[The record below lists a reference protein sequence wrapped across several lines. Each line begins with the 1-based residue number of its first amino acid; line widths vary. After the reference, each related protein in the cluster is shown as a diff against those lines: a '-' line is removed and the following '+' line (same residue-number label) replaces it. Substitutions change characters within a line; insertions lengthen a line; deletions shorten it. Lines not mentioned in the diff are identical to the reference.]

1 MQTQLEHSGRRRWPL
16 WAAVIFSTAFVAR
29 CIHLGQIAPAPFF
42 PFKMG
47 DAASYDQ
54 WAQRIAAGDWWGTE
68 VFYQAPLYPYFLAVI
83 YRVLGDD
90 VFVVRLCQGIV
101 GALSCVTLA
110 AAGWRIFS
118 GAVGILAG
126 LALAL
131 YAPALFFDLL
141 LQKSVLDGFFCCVL
155 LALYGVLLTDDR
167 RSIWMLLGAATG
179 CLTLTRENAIVLIP
193 AFMGVLPWSLQRSW
207 RRPLWLLLG
216 AVLIL
221 GPVAVRN
228 AAISGEF
235 HLTTSQFG
243 PNFYIGNNPQA
254 DGTYRPLRPYRGSA
268 KYEQSDARELAE
280 AAVGHA
286 LTPGEVSHYWTN
298 QAWQFIRQQP
308 MRWLRLMGLKFAYT
322 WTAAELVDT
331 EDLATYAEW
340 STLLRSGRWLG
351 HMGLLLPC
359 AVWGMWCTW
368 PNRRRLVPLYLMI
381 ALYACSVITFYV
393 LGRYR
398 FPLTAPLLL
407 FAAAG
412 VCGAGRFWQSARR
425 ITRGLALG
433 SVLFLLGACNYPL
446 VSEQAMS
453 ATTHYNV
460 GVELDA
466 VGRVADAIV
475 EYQVAVSLN
484 PRDSAS
490 HNNLASDY
498 LALGYASEAIEPLR
512 RALALDPDFAE
523 AQYNLGAAWLA
534 LRDGEQAAVA
544 FRRLVEMQPQ
554 MARAHYG
561 LALALELL
569 KDRPASV
576 AAAREALRLDP
587 NLDAASELL
596 QTLETQPRE

>member
-1 MQTQLEHSGRRRWPL
+1 MQTQLEHPGRSRWPL
-16 WAAVIFSTAFVAR
+16 WAAVIFITALVAR
-29 CIHLGQIAPAPFF
+29 SIHLWQIAPAPFF

-54 WAQRIAAGDWWGTE
+54 WAQRIAAGDWWGTD
-68 VFYQAPLYPYFLAVI
+68 VFYQAPLYPYFLAAI

-90 VFVVRLCQGIV
+90 LFIVRLCQGTV
-101 GALSCVTLA
+101 GALSCVALA

-126 LALAL
+126 LAMAL

-141 LQKSVLDGFFCCVL
+141 IQKSVLDGFFCCVL
-155 LALYGVLLTDDR
+155 LALYGVLLTNDR
-167 RSIWMLLGAATG
+167 RAIWLLLGAATG
-179 CLTLTRENAIVLIP
+179 CLTLTRENAIVLVP
-193 AFMGVLPWSLQRSW
+193 AWMCVLPWSLQRSW
-207 RRPLWLLLG
+207 RRSLWLLLG

-221 GPVAVRN
+221 APVAIRN
-228 AAISGEF
+228 SAVSGEF
-235 HLTTSQFG
+235 HVTTSQFG

-286 LTPGEVSHYWTN
+286 LTPAEVSAYWTS

-308 MRWLRLMGLKFAYT
+308 LRWLRLMGLKFAYT

-331 EDLATYAEW
+331 EDMATYAEW
-340 STLLRSGRWLG
+340 SALLRGGRWLG
-351 HMGLLLPC
+351 HMGILLPC

-368 PNRRRLVPLYLMI
+368 PERRRLAPLYVMI
-381 ALYACSVITFYV
+381 ALYACSVIAFYV

-412 VCGAGRFWQSARR
+412 VWGAGRFWRSASR
-425 ITRGLALG
+425 IRRGLAVG
-433 SVLFLLGACNYPL
+433 SVLFLLAACNYPL
-446 VSEQAMS
+446 VSEQTMS

-466 VGRVADAIV
+466 VGRVADAIT
-475 EYQVAVSLN
+475 EYQVAVTLN

-498 LALGYASEAIEPLR
+498 LALGYASEAIEQLR
-512 RALALDPDFAE
+512 HALAVDPDFAE
-523 AQYNLGAAWLA
+523 AHYNLGAAWLA
-534 LRDGEQAAVA
+534 LRDGEQAALA
-544 FRRLVEMQPQ
+544 FRRLVAMQPE

-561 LALALELL
+561 LALALQLL
-569 KDRPASV
+569 NDRRAAE
-576 AAAREALRLDP
+576 AAAREALRLDSD
-587 NLDAASELL
+587 LSEARELL
-596 QTLETQPRE
+596 QALQAPPPG